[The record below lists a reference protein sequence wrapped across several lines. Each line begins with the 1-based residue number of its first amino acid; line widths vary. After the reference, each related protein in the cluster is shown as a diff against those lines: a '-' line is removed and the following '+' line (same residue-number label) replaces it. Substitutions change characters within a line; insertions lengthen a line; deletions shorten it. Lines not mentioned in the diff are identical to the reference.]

1 MTPIDL
7 SHTIEHGM
15 ITYRGL
21 PAPLICDYL
30 SREASRGLY
39 AEGAEFHIG
48 RIDMVANTGTYL
60 DSPFH
65 RYADGKDLSELPLT
79 SLAGLDGVVIWSDNP
94 SVVTEDDLIGRDL
107 KGKAVLIQ
115 TGWDKHWRT
124 DAYFEDHPFL
134 TEDAALY
141 LRQSGVKLVG
151 IDSYNIDDT
160 RGKTRPAH
168 SILLGAGI
176 PIVEHMTGL
185 AQLPDAGFQFFAAV
199 PPKVKA
205 FGTFPVRAFAM
216 VGAQL
221 GPSEA

>member
-1 MTPIDL
+1 MNAIDL

-30 SREASRGLY
+30 SREASRHLY
-39 AEGAEFHIG
+39 AEGTEFHIG
-48 RIDMVANTGTYL
+48 RIDMAANTGTYL
-60 DSPFH
+60 DLPFH
-65 RYADGKDLSELPLT
+65 RYADGKDLSEVPLT
-79 SLAGLDGVVIWSDNP
+79 SLAGLDGVLVRSD
-94 SVVTEDDLIGRDL
+94 SMAITRDAFQGLDLEN
-107 KGKAVLIQ
+107 KAVLVQ
-115 TGWDKHWRT
+115 TNWDRHWRT

-168 SILLGAGI
+168 SILLGAEI

-185 AQLPDAGFQFFAAV
+185 AQLPDEGFQFFAV

-205 FGTFPVRAFAM
+205 IGTFPVRAFAIK
-216 VGAQL
+216 
-221 GPSEA
+221 